1 MSGPTPPRW
10 QKSSPPSAR
19 EDFVMVAQKKYLHD
33 GFRKRHDVTYNAI
46 ERTEKEI
53 QMM

>member
-19 EDFVMVAQKKYLHD
+19 EDFVMVAQKKI
-33 GFRKRHDVTYNAI
+33 FR
-46 ERTEKEI
+46 
-53 QMM
+53 MMASESGTT